1 MLTLKGGPEVPT
13 IGDCK
18 ICGAPIQ
25 IDFLWTPKPL
35 TDWLG
40 FADRETLRKYERRG
54 VGPTIQRLP
63 SSNQIRY
70 RHSDVM
76 AWLDEYRGEPVEEI
90 EEDSLRGK
98 YVGVT
103 PEEFGPPPQKVYP
116 SLRPTF
122 SMTDGRTVVRS
133 NR

>member
-25 IDFLWTPKPL
+25 IDFLWTPKAL

-40 FADRETLRKYERRG
+40 FADRETLRKYDRRG

-63 SSNQIRY
+63 SLNQIRY

-76 AWLDEYRGEPVEEI
+76 AWLDEYRGELLDEVLEEAT
-90 EEDSLRGK
+90 EDA
-98 YVGVT
+98 
-103 PEEFGPPPQKVYP
+103 PPPPQDIP
-116 SLRPTF
+116 APRPTF
-122 SMTDGRTVVRS
+122 SMTDGRTVLRS

>member
-76 AWLDEYRGEPVEEI
+76 AWLDEYRGEPVEAS
-90 EEDSLRGK
+90 EDASEDAPRA
-98 YVGVT
+98 
-103 PEEFGPPPQKVYP
+103 PQDSP
-116 SLRPTF
+116 DPRPTF
-122 SMTDGRTVVRS
+122 SMTDGKRAVRS
-133 NR
+133 NG